1 MNPVTFLLLPLP
13 FSLVS
18 CAAISQE
25 SGPADAISEA
35 KWSDYAEHYP
45 VSALCTDDEVT
56 LWSCGFEQR
65 EFALCSS
72 REMSR
77 DAGHLQYRV
86 AEAGAVVFVYP
97 EVKQPPAGLF
107 TFETFANGDAALG
120 FVHDGQRYAVVDRL
134 RGEGSVTVRAAD
146 GSSDEVDCAGNQ
158 TLQLNYTL
166 RLMHEAGM
174 WRR

>member
-1 MNPVTFLLLPLP
+1 MNPLTPPLLS
-13 FSLVS
+13 FALVVMS
-18 CAAISQE
+18 CTAMSQE

-35 KWSDYAEHYP
+35 KWSDYAGHYP
-45 VSALCTDDEVT
+45 ASTLCADDEVT
-56 LWSCGFEQR
+56 LWSCGFDQR
-65 EFALCSS
+65 EFAICSS

-77 DAGHLQYRV
+77 DVGHLQYRV
-86 AEAGAVVFVYP
+86 ADAGAVVFLYP

-107 TFETFANGDAALG
+107 TFDTYANGDAALG

-134 RGEGSVTVRAAD
+134 RGEGSVTMQAAD
-146 GSSDEVDCAGNQ
+146 GSIHEVDCAGNQ